1 MSKSPSVRAGRVLD
15 ARLQLLDRQ
24 VLDPDGMPV
33 TAVASLE
40 LSDVPWD
47 EDLPEDA
54 EAPVVTALLTG
65 PVLGIRLFGG
75 RLPATRWI
83 RIAWDEI
90 REIGTAITVA
100 RPADS
105 YEVSWT
111 ERWVR
116 DHIIGVIPGG
126 RHDPE

>member
-1 MSKSPSVRAGRVLD
+1 MSKSPSVRAGRVFD

-33 TAVASLE
+33 TAVAGLE
-40 LSDVPWD
+40 LSDVPWG
-47 EDLPEDA
+47 EDLPADA

-65 PVLGIRLFGG
+65 PVLGTRVFGG
-75 RLPATRWI
+75 RLPSSRWI
-83 RIAWDEI
+83 RIAWGDI
-90 REIGTAITVA
+90 REIGTAIAVA

-116 DHIIGVIPGG
+116 DRIIGVIPGG